1 MEEKCMSER
10 VQVLGVEVDKLGVN
24 RAVNIARTYL
34 KNVNLNIIYFV
45 SKNSAVYAQNHEEF
59 AQFVSQA
66 DMVMPADKDMQE
78 VVFTTS
84 FDRRV
89 KSLTSQFL
97 VRFFSGLNHDKKSV
111 YVLGT
116 ANQVETYETYIKG
129 TYPEVIYHSGV
140 VTFEEEMDIELLI
153 NNINAEAPDV
163 LFLITGEVKQ
173 VELLKQI
180 KPMLNAKLCVCMGDV
195 LDDFIFLL
203 KDRNTFME
211 KLQFFSKCK
220 GLFSKQM
227 IHNKIIDRIFKNRIR
242 KSNQGKEN

>member
-1 MEEKCMSER
+1 MKFNEKDIICRRANKTVYKVGNEVIKVSVPEHPKTG
-10 VQVLGVEVDKLGVN
+10 VFNEALITSYVESFGVPCAKVL
-24 RAVNIARTYL
+24 Y
-34 KNVNLNIIYFV
+34 
-45 SKNSAVYAQNHEEF
+45 
-59 AQFVSQA
+59 
-66 DMVMPADKDMQE
+66 
-78 VVFTTS
+78 
-84 FDRRV
+84 V
-89 KSLTSQFL
+89 KELSIFI
-97 VRFFSGLNHDKKSV
+97 KKSV
-111 YVLGT
+111 KTTQVILGT
-116 ANQVETYETYIKG
+116 VPVMDILQKVLLIL
-129 TYPEVIYHSGV
+129 
-140 VTFEEEMDIELLI
+140 EMDIELLI